1 MKKNVGKYDRA
12 LRLVLAVVVFVLAYV
27 HVLPGS
33 WNIITWCVAGI
44 LLVTA
49 AFGRCPL
56 YGICSIDTHGANK
69 SSTSGASGPSGANS
83 PAHPKVS

>member
-12 LRLVLAVVVFVLAYV
+12 LRLVLSVVVFVLAYI

-56 YGICSIDTHGANK
+56 YGACGIDTRPSGV
-69 SSTSGASGPSGANS
+69 SGASGPSGATGSAN
-83 PAHPKVS
+83 PKVS

>member
-12 LRLVLAVVVFVLAYV
+12 LRLVLAVVVFILAYV

-33 WNIITWCVAGI
+33 WNIITWCVGVI

-56 YGICSIDTHGANK
+56 YSACGVDTRVSHSPSAAGAPGTGGTK
-69 SSTSGASGPSGANS
+69 GPAN
-83 PAHPKVS
+83 PKVS